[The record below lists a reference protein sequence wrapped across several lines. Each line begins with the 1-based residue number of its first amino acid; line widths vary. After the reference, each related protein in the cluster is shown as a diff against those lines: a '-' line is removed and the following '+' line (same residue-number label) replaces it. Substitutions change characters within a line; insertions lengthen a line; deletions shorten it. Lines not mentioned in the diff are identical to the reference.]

1 MSPGLGG
8 KSLKSKLKTIVLAI
22 AVIALAFVMIK
33 FPKDAYEASI
43 RGLDMW
49 WEIVFPSLLPFFI
62 TAELL
67 LSFGVVRLLGVL
79 FEPVMRPIFK
89 VPGAG
94 SFAWIL
100 GMVSGYPTGAK
111 ITARLRQEKQLT
123 RIEAERLTSFTNASS
138 PLFIV
143 AALSVGFLG
152 DAKLGLLIA
161 VCHYAGN
168 VFVGI
173 IMRWY
178 GVRQEKEQNKMR
190 LNQQNGLV
198 LHALKEM
205 HRARIKDK
213 RAFGEILGDAVLNSV
228 KTLLMVGGF
237 IILFSVLS
245 KLLFLVHF
253 TPILAAGLHIIFRI
267 LQLPVE
273 LALPFISGIMEITVG
288 ASMISKESIDPLFAV
303 IVVISF
309 ILGFNGLSI
318 HAQVASILA
327 DTDIRYF
334 PYFIGRILHAIIAS
348 ILTILLYRPLY
359 LDRQAFD
366 GNDLSV
372 MGPVADNGWSYVMG
386 CLSQFG
392 PIISLIFIFL
402 ATLIIFHRL
411 RKTSS

>member
-1 MSPGLGG
+1 M
-8 KSLKSKLKTIVLAI
+8 KSKLKTIVLAI
-22 AVIALAFVMIK
+22 AVIALALVMIK

-79 FEPVMRPIFK
+79 FEPIMRPIFR

-152 DAKLGLLIA
+152 DARLGLLIA
-161 VCHYAGN
+161 VCHYTGN

-173 IMRWY
+173 IMRFY
-178 GVRQEKEQNKMR
+178 GVRQEEKQAKMK
-190 LNQQNGLV
+190 LKQQNGLV

-205 HRARIKDK
+205 HRTRIKDK

-228 KTLLMVGGF
+228 QTLLMVGGF

-245 KLLFLVHF
+245 KLLFLVQF
-253 TPILAAGLHIIFRI
+253 TPVLAAGLHFIFQM

-273 LALPFISGIMEITVG
+273 LALPFISGVLEITVG

-318 HAQVASILA
+318 HAQVASIISE
-327 DTDIRYF
+327 TDIRYF
-334 PYFIGRILHAIIAS
+334 PYFIGRILHAFIAS
-348 ILTILLYRPLY
+348 ILTVLLYRPLY

-366 GNDLSV
+366 GNDLAV
-372 MGPVADNGWSYVMG
+372 GAPAAENTWSSALGYV
-386 CLSQFG
+386 QDIG
-392 PIISLIFIFL
+392 PIISLVFIFL
-402 ATLIIFHRL
+402 STIILFHRL
-411 RKTSS
+411 KKTAF